1 MWRLILKKYLVDYSF
16 LFSIAGIVLL
26 LDQGTKSLVRAN
38 VPIGVVLMPGC
49 WLSRYVRIIHWKNS
63 GAALGMFQNNGNF
76 FAIFPIV
83 IGLFILYYF
92 PRVPRENWM
101 ARLAMGF
108 LLGGAMGNLV
118 DRLILG
124 HVTDF
129 ISVGAL
135 PVGNIADGSIIL
147 GTTLIILW
155 IWMQERL
162 KTHSID
168 AQLGEDSNQQREMN
182 SRTLSKEIK
191 GE

>member
-38 VPIGVVLMPGC
+38 VPIGVILMPGC

-63 GAALGMFQNNGNF
+63 GAALGMFQNNSNF

>member
-1 MWRLILKKYLVDYSF
+1 MKKYLVDYSF

-63 GAALGMFQNNGNF
+63 GAALGMFQNNSNF

>member
-1 MWRLILKKYLVDYSF
+1 
-16 LFSIAGIVLL
+16 
-26 LDQGTKSLVRAN
+26 
-38 VPIGVVLMPGC
+38 
-49 WLSRYVRIIHWKNS
+49 
-63 GAALGMFQNNGNF
+63 
-76 FAIFPIV
+76 
-83 IGLFILYYF
+83 
-92 PRVPRENWM
+92 M

>member
-63 GAALGMFQNNGNF
+63 GAALGMFQNNSNF

>member
-1 MWRLILKKYLVDYSF
+1 LKKYLVDYAF
-16 LFSIAGIVLL
+16 LFSIAGIVLF
-26 LDQGTKSLVRAN
+26 LDQGTKSIVRAYL
-38 VPIGVVLMPGC
+38 PIGVVLMPDL
-49 WLSRYVRIIHWKNS
+49 WLSRYVRIVHWKNS
-63 GAALGMFQNNGNF
+63 GAALGMFQNNSNF

-83 IGLFILYYF
+83 IGLFIFYYF
-92 PRVPRENWM
+92 PRVPRKDWL

-108 LLGGAMGNLV
+108 LLGGAVGNLI

-129 ISVGAL
+129 ISIGAL

-147 GTTLIILW
+147 GTTLLILW

-162 KTHSID
+162 KTSALDSPIT
-168 AQLGEDSNQQREMN
+168 EDSSHHQDTH
-182 SRTLSKEIK
+182 SRILSKEIE

>member
-1 MWRLILKKYLVDYSF
+1 MWRLILKKYLIDYSF

-63 GAALGMFQNNGNF
+63 GAALGMFQNNSNF

>member
-1 MWRLILKKYLVDYSF
+1 LKKYLADYAF

-26 LDQGTKSLVRAN
+26 LDQGTKSMVRAYLH
-38 VPIGVVLMPGC
+38 IGVVLMPDL
-49 WLSRYVRIIHWKNS
+49 WLSRYIRIVHWKNS
-63 GAALGMFQNNGNF
+63 GAALGMFQNNSNF

-92 PRVPRENWM
+92 PRLPREEWLP
-101 ARLAMGF
+101 RLAMGL
-108 LLGGAMGNLV
+108 LLGGAVGNLI

-129 ISVGAL
+129 ISIGAL

-162 KTHSID
+162 KTSTSDSPSGKDSDHHRDSHSRI
-168 AQLGEDSNQQREMN
+168 
-182 SRTLSKEIK
+182 LSKETE